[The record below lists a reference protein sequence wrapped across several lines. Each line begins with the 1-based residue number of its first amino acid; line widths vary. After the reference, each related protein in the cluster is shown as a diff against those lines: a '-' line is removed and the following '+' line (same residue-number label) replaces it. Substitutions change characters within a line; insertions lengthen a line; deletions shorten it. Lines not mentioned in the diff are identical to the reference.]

1 MFTYPCLCVED
12 DVDVI
17 MRRGVYLL
25 LAIGFGIVILVVMG
39 RSISQAENFLEPSFS
54 EVVQAQG
61 MDISGTDVYTVY
73 MPSVMQYWSSRAPS
87 FGIQHY
93 GALTA
98 SRGLT
103 YTAEAGTRWIRVP
116 LSWKQ
121 IEPTNTTPDNYD
133 WSALD
138 NSIIN
143 AGKYDIELVLT
154 MAGQP
159 EWAAEYPMGPVYD
172 VADLEEFIGAL
183 VERYDGSTSGIPEVR
198 YFELYN
204 EPDNTDIGHAEHGGW
219 GYWGNNG
226 AGYADLLKR
235 LYPVVHSAHSKARLV
250 FGGMAM
256 DWFVKD
262 GGLFDSYFLEDVLAA
277 CTGADCFDVMNFHY
291 YPVFYDVWEE
301 YGVGI
306 IGKTNYIRQQLA
318 AYGFEDTPIICTETG
333 WESASSW
340 GSPELQNR
348 YAVKVYVRGMAA
360 DLQTIVWF
368 MLHDAG
374 MSGGPG
380 LLDAN
385 YQPKDSYYSYQTMT
399 EMLQHAFY
407 QRPLTEEETGSEQIE
422 GYIFQVPSGRMDV
435 VWTVDDTRYDA
446 EDDPWL
452 LYAASAQALR
462 VVDKFGN
469 ENVYADDYDGQ
480 TDGYVT
486 LPVGGSPL
494 FLIYNP

>member
-1 MFTYPCLCVED
+1 MDIC
-12 DVDVI
+12 
-17 MRRGVYLL
+17 MRRGMHLF
-25 LAIGFGIVILVVMG
+25 LAIGCGIVILVVLGQSM
-39 RSISQAENFLEPSFS
+39 SQAGNFLGGSCV

-61 MDISGTDVYTVY
+61 VNISGTGVYTVY
-73 MPSVMQYWSSRAPS
+73 LPSVLQYWHSRIPS

-93 GALTA
+93 GTLTA

-103 YTAEAGTRWIRVP
+103 YTAEAGARWIRVP

-121 IEPTNTTPDNYD
+121 IEPANTTPEHYD

-138 NSIIN
+138 NSIIS
-143 AGKYDIELVLT
+143 AGEHDIELVL
-154 MAGQP
+154 MIAGQP
-159 EWAAEYPMGPVYD
+159 EWVAEYPMGPVYN
-172 VADLEEFIGAL
+172 VNELKEFIEAL
-183 VERYDGSTSGIPEVR
+183 VARYDGSTPGIPKVR

-204 EPDNTDIGHAEHGGW
+204 EPDNTDIGHAQIGGW

-226 AGYADLLKR
+226 AGYAELLKQLHPIVR
-235 LYPVVHSAHSKARLV
+235 SANPQARLV

-262 GGLFDSYFLEDVLAA
+262 GGVFDSYFLEDVLAA
-277 CTGADCFDVMNFHY
+277 CMGADCFDVMNFHY
-291 YPVFYDVWEE
+291 YPPFYDVWKE

-306 IGKTNYIRQQLA
+306 IGKANYIRQQLA
-318 AYGFEDTPIICTETG
+318 DYGFEDTPIICTETS
-333 WESASSW
+333 WDSTSSW

-360 DLQTIVWF
+360 DLQTIIWF
-368 MLHDAG
+368 MLHDSD

-380 LLDAN
+380 LLDAS
-385 YQPKDSYYSYQTMT
+385 YQPKESYDSYQTMT

-407 QRPLTEEETGSEQIE
+407 QRPLTAEETGSEQIE

-452 LYAASAQALR
+452 LYAASAQTLR

-469 ENVYADDYDGQ
+469 ENVYTDDYDGQ
-480 TDGYVT
+480 IDGYVT